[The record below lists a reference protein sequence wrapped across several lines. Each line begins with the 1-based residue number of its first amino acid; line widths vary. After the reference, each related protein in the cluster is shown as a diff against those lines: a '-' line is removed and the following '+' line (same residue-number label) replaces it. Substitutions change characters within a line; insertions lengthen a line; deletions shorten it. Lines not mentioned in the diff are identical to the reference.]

1 MKTFFKIILI
11 ISQLILSQSCFQT
24 LDKNFMFN
32 TSIQSTNNVYNH
44 KGDNYYHGSKSLD
57 LDFSGSGP
65 SVYESMEYYNR
76 PIGNPLGY

>member
-1 MKTFFKIILI
+1 MKPFFKIILI

-44 KGDNYYHGSKSLD
+44 KGDNFYQGSKSLD
-57 LDFSGSGP
+57 LDFSTSND
-65 SVYESMEYYNR
+65 SINNAMDYYNQ
-76 PIGNPLGY
+76 PVIDPLGN